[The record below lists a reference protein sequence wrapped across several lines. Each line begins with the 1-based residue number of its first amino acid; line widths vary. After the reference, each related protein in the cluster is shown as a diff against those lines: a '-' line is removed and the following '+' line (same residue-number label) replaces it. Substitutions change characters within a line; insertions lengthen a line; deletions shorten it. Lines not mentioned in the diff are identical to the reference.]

1 MAISFVNGYVCTS
14 CSDVSKA
21 KQGEN
26 PHPTT
31 DATKNAA
38 QRRDQERC
46 PEERCGLG
54 RQPTDAPPRSAARRP
69 LMA

>member
-38 QRRDQERC
+38 QKKDAASGDSRPMHRRAQ
-46 PEERCGLG
+46 
-54 RQPTDAPPRSAARRP
+54 RP
-69 LMA
+69 VDP